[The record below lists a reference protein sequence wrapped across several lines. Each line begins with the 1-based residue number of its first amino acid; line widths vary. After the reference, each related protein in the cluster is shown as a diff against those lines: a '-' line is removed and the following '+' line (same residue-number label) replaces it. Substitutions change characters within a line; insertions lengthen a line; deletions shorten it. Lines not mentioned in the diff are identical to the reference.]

1 MSEHTEPEDDI
12 SPEQEQEEIE
22 LLAVLQKM
30 QQQLEYLE
38 KKIDTLLA
46 QSSGGAPRG
55 GDRFSRP
62 PRPYGGGGGGYRG
75 DRDRGPRDFGSRD
88 RAPRDYGPPRGGRD
102 FGPRRDSGPG
112 RSFDR
117 PQGDAPRQGGG
128 FGGRAKK
135 PFRRDR

>member
-1 MSEHTEPEDDI
+1 MSEHSEPDDDI
-12 SPEQEQEEIE
+12 SPEQDQEQEQEEIE

-62 PRPYGGGGGGYRG
+62 PRPYGGGGGYRG

-102 FGPRRDSGPG
+102 FGQRRDSGP
-112 RSFDR
+112 R
-117 PQGDAPRQGGG
+117 
-128 FGGRAKK
+128 
-135 PFRRDR
+135 